1 VLNCDTI
8 SNYDQVLLENSH
20 RIFYWRVNMALNK
33 VMLIGNLGRDPE
45 IRYTQN
51 QMAVCNLNLATGE
64 RKKDESGNWVEHT
77 EWHRVVTYG
86 KTAENC
92 GQYLKKG
99 RSVFVEGRLR
109 TNKWKD
115 KEGNDRYTT
124 EIIANTV
131 QFLGGKDASA
141 GSDGPS
147 DSYSGSNDNQP
158 VDVTFEDDDIP
169 F

>member
-1 VLNCDTI
+1 M
-8 SNYDQVLLENSH
+8 S
-20 RIFYWRVNMALNK
+20 LNK

-45 IRYTQN
+45 LKYTPN
-51 QMAVCNLNLATGE
+51 QTAICSFSIATSE
-64 RKKDESGNWVEHT
+64 RRKDDSGNWTEQT
-77 EWHRVVTYG
+77 EWHRITTFG

-99 RSVFVEGRLR
+99 RTVFVEGRLR

-124 EIIANTV
+124 EIVAMTV
-131 QFLGGKDASA
+131 QFLGGGAGRDSGSSGYSNDSA
-141 GSDGPS
+141 PS
-147 DSYSGSNDNQP
+147 DSYAGGGSSSSEASSGAQD
-158 VDVTFEDDDIP
+158 VDIKFDDDDIP